1 MLLAMEEKVNQ
12 TMKII
17 ICIISLF
24 STIVVFAQNET
35 KKILWNNSEN
45 LPVQYATIKNND
57 NYTIS
62 NEDGVFEFNQNSSK
76 ITIQSFA
83 YQTLEIDYDFLKEND
98 TIFMK
103 PNVFELQEVVIKK
116 DTRFNTML
124 KTILTDYALESHKE
138 KFFLRAV
145 IKKNNEFHKI
155 VDFSGY
161 LEKKALFDTTTKP
174 LPKKNYSVQIDN
186 IRKAGYENKIYE
198 FELFSFETF
207 LNRIASIYL
216 SPKIY
221 DLSSKRTNDDNY
233 SKIMASPKAIKETKT
248 EGYYIVDNDDSTFN
262 EVYIRNKDDSAEFIE
277 KQDIKSRTILFELK
291 SNFKRNEKTNKH
303 QLNLSILKYHTEVI
317 SNAKKD
323 HFEITYIFYAKPVS
337 DHMKLK
343 NNVNLNR
350 DMFELNGVYNSDF
363 WNNNETLQLTNEMQ
377 AFINRVNSSN
387 TKSDFRTKTNIK

>member
-1 MLLAMEEKVNQ
+1 MQEKVNSI
-12 TMKII
+12 MKITI
-17 ICIISLF
+17 LIISLF
-24 STIVVFAQNET
+24 STLFVFAQKET
-35 KKILWNNSEN
+35 KKVLWNNIDN

-62 NEDGVFEFNQNSSK
+62 NEEGVFEFNQTSDK
-76 ITIQSFA
+76 IIIQSIA

-103 PNVFELQEVVIKK
+103 PNVFELEEVVIKK
-116 DTRFNTML
+116 DTRFNNML
-124 KTILTDYALESHKE
+124 KTILTDYALEAHKE
-138 KFFLRAV
+138 KFFLRAI

-161 LEKKALFDTTTKP
+161 LEKNTLFDTKTKP
-174 LPKKNYSVQIDN
+174 MPKRNYIVQIDN

-216 SPKIY
+216 SPKTY
-221 DLSSKRTNDDNY
+221 DLSSKKTNDDNY
-233 SKIMASPKAIKETKT
+233 SKIIANPKDIKETKT

-262 EVYIRNKDDSAEFIE
+262 EVYIRNKDDYSEFIE
-277 KQDIKSRTILFELK
+277 KKDIKSRTILFELK

-303 QLNLSILKYHTEVI
+303 QLNLSVLKYHTEVI

-323 HFEITYIFYAKPVS
+323 YFEVTYIFYAKPVS
-337 DHMKLK
+337 NDMRLK

-350 DMFELNGVYNSDF
+350 DMFELNGIYNSEF
-363 WNNNETLQLTNEMQ
+363 WKNNETLQLTNEMQ
-377 AFINRVNSSN
+377 DFINMVNSSN

>member
-1 MLLAMEEKVNQ
+1 
-12 TMKII
+12 MKITI
-17 ICIISLF
+17 LSISLF
-24 STIVVFAQNET
+24 STIFVFAQNGT
-35 KKILWNNSEN
+35 KKILWNNIEHV
-45 LPVQYATIKNND
+45 PVQYATIKNND

-62 NEDGVFEFNQNSSK
+62 NEDGVFEFNQTSDK
-76 ITIQSFA
+76 IIIQSIA

-103 PNVFELQEVVIKK
+103 PNVFELEEVVIKK
-116 DTRFNTML
+116 DTRFNKML
-124 KTILTDYALESHKE
+124 KTILTDYALEAHKE
-138 KFFLRAV
+138 KFFLRAI

-161 LEKKALFDTTTKP
+161 LEKNTLFDTKTKP
-174 LPKKNYSVQIDN
+174 MPKRNYIVQIDN

-221 DLSSKRTNDDNY
+221 DLSSKKTNDDNY
-233 SKIMASPKAIKETKT
+233 SKIIANPKDIKETKT
-248 EGYYIVDNDDSTFN
+248 EGYYIVDNDDNTFN
-262 EVYIRNKDDSAEFIE
+262 EVHITNKDDYSEFIE
-277 KQDIKSRTILFELK
+277 KKDIKSRTILFELK

-303 QLNLSILKYHTEVI
+303 QLNLSVLKYHTEVI

-323 HFEITYIFYAKPVS
+323 YFEVTYIFYAEPVS
-337 DHMKLK
+337 NDMRLK

-350 DMFELNGVYNSDF
+350 DMFELNGIYNSEF
-363 WNNNETLQLTNEMQ
+363 WKNNETLQLTNEMQ
-377 AFINRVNSSN
+377 DFINMGNSAN

>member
-1 MLLAMEEKVNQ
+1 
-12 TMKII
+12 MKITI
-17 ICIISLF
+17 LIISLF
-24 STIVVFAQNET
+24 STIFVFAQNET
-35 KKILWNNSEN
+35 KKILWNNIEH

-62 NEDGVFEFNQNSSK
+62 NEDGVFEFNQISDK
-76 ITIQSFA
+76 IIIQNIA

-103 PNVFELQEVVIKK
+103 PNLFELEEVVIKK
-116 DTRFNTML
+116 DTRFNNML

-138 KFFLRAV
+138 KFFLRAI
-145 IKKNNEFHKI
+145 IKKNNEFYKI

-161 LEKKALFDTTTKP
+161 LEKNTLFDTKTKP
-174 LPKKNYSVQIDN
+174 MPKRNYIVQIDN

-216 SPKIY
+216 SPKTY
-221 DLSSKRTNDDNY
+221 DLSSKKTNDDNY
-233 SKIMASPKAIKETKT
+233 SKIIAIPKDIKETKT

-262 EVYIRNKDDSAEFIE
+262 EVYIINRDDYSEFIE
-277 KQDIKSRTILFELK
+277 KKDIKSRTILFELK
-291 SNFKRNEKTNKH
+291 SYFKRNEKTNKH
-303 QLNLSILKYHTEVI
+303 QLNLSVLKYHTEVI

-323 HFEITYIFYAKPVS
+323 YFEITYIFYAKPVS
-337 DHMKLK
+337 NDMRLK

-350 DMFELNGVYNSDF
+350 DMFELNGIYNSEF
-363 WNNNETLQLTNEMQ
+363 WKNNETLQLTNEMQ
-377 AFINRVNSSN
+377 DFINMVNSSN
-387 TKSDFRTKTNIK
+387 TKSHFRTKTNIK

>member
-1 MLLAMEEKVNQ
+1 MQEKVNSI
-12 TMKII
+12 MKITI
-17 ICIISLF
+17 LIISLF
-24 STIVVFAQNET
+24 STLFVFAQKET
-35 KKILWNNSEN
+35 KKVLWNNIDN

-62 NEDGVFEFNQNSSK
+62 NEEGVFEFNQTSDK
-76 ITIQSFA
+76 IIIQSIA

-103 PNVFELQEVVIKK
+103 PNVFELEEVVIKK
-116 DTRFNTML
+116 DTRFNNML
-124 KTILTDYALESHKE
+124 KTILKDYALEAHKE
-138 KFFLRAV
+138 KFFLRAI

-161 LEKKALFDTTTKP
+161 LEKNTLFDTKTKP
-174 LPKKNYSVQIDN
+174 MPKRNYIVQIDN

-198 FELFSFETF
+198 FELFSFEAF

-216 SPKIY
+216 SPKTY

-233 SKIMASPKAIKETKT
+233 SKIIANPKDIKETKT

-262 EVYIRNKDDSAEFIE
+262 EVYIRNKDDYSEFIE
-277 KQDIKSRTILFELK
+277 KKDIKSRTILFELK

-303 QLNLSILKYHTEVI
+303 QLNLSVLKYHTEVI

-323 HFEITYIFYAKPVS
+323 YFEVTYIFYAKPVS
-337 DHMKLK
+337 NDMRLK

-350 DMFELNGVYNSDF
+350 DMFELNGIYNSEF
-363 WNNNETLQLTNEMQ
+363 WKNNETLQLTKEMQ
-377 AFINRVNSSN
+377 DFITMVNSSN

>member
-1 MLLAMEEKVNQ
+1 MQEKVNSI
-12 TMKII
+12 MKITI
-17 ICIISLF
+17 LIISLF
-24 STIVVFAQNET
+24 STLFVFAQKET
-35 KKILWNNSEN
+35 KKVLWNNIDN

-62 NEDGVFEFNQNSSK
+62 NEEGVFEFNQTSDK
-76 ITIQSFA
+76 IIIQSIA

-103 PNVFELQEVVIKK
+103 PNVFELEEVVIKK
-116 DTRFNTML
+116 DTRFNNML
-124 KTILTDYALESHKE
+124 KTILTDYALEAHKE
-138 KFFLRAV
+138 KFFLRAI

-161 LEKKALFDTTTKP
+161 LEKNTLFDTKTKP
-174 LPKKNYSVQIDN
+174 MPKRNYIVQIDN

-216 SPKIY
+216 SPKTY

-233 SKIMASPKAIKETKT
+233 SKIIANPKDIKETKT

-262 EVYIRNKDDSAEFIE
+262 EVYIRNKDDYSEFIE
-277 KQDIKSRTILFELK
+277 KKDIKSRTILFELK

-303 QLNLSILKYHTEVI
+303 QLNLSVLKYHTEVI

-323 HFEITYIFYAKPVS
+323 YFEVTYIFYAKPVS
-337 DHMKLK
+337 NDMRLK

-350 DMFELNGVYNSDF
+350 DMFELNGIYNSEF
-363 WNNNETLQLTNEMQ
+363 WKNNETLQLTKEMQ
-377 AFINRVNSSN
+377 DFITMVNSSN

>member
-1 MLLAMEEKVNQ
+1 MQEKVNSI
-12 TMKII
+12 MKITI
-17 ICIISLF
+17 LITSLF
-24 STIVVFAQNET
+24 STLFVFAQKET
-35 KKILWNNSEN
+35 KKVLWNNIDN

-62 NEDGVFEFNQNSSK
+62 NEEGVFEFNQTSDK
-76 ITIQSFA
+76 IIIQSIA
-83 YQTLEIDYDFLKEND
+83 YQTLEIDYNFLKEND

-103 PNVFELQEVVIKK
+103 PNVFELEEVVIKK
-116 DTRFNTML
+116 DTRFNNML
-124 KTILTDYALESHKE
+124 KTILTDYALEAHKE
-138 KFFLRAV
+138 KFFLRAI

-161 LEKKALFDTTTKP
+161 LEKSTLFDTKTKP
-174 LPKKNYSVQIDN
+174 MPKKNYIVQIDN

-216 SPKIY
+216 SPKTY

-233 SKIMASPKAIKETKT
+233 SKIIANPKDIKETKT

-262 EVYIRNKDDSAEFIE
+262 EVYIRNKDDYSEFIE
-277 KQDIKSRTILFELK
+277 KKDIKSRTILFELK

-303 QLNLSILKYHTEVI
+303 QLNLSVLKYHTEVI

-323 HFEITYIFYAKPVS
+323 YFEVTYIFYAKPVS
-337 DHMKLK
+337 NDMRLK

-350 DMFELNGVYNSDF
+350 DMFELNGIYNSEF
-363 WNNNETLQLTNEMQ
+363 WKNNETLQLTKEMQ
-377 AFINRVNSSN
+377 DFINMVNSSD